1 MSILSWNC
9 HRLGHRRAILA
20 LKDLVRVHK
29 LIILFLCETWYDV
42 RKANEVCSMIGYD
55 GGFVVK
61 NEGRCG
67 GIAFFGR
74 ELFDC

>member
-1 MSILSWNC
+1 M
-9 HRLGHRRAILA
+9 
-20 LKDLVRVHK
+20 HK